1 MVGLQGG
8 TWAARRDASGLHI
21 RPGHSI
27 RPRGDRRFRLTR
39 TKHDPPG
46 RCRGGHAGRR
56 CCRPRRGRPDFS
68 RCGRG
73 RQRQITRLTYRRGG
87 IARDSVFGD
96 PYSRAFRLDRC
107 QARYFGGKAE
117 DAFRRAG
124 AGWLGGLS
132 WGRAGRRE
140 LRRQVG
146 RDPMPRGRGLGPRQG
161 ILTRRIAAVA
171 RRRCAFRVHRPSP
184 TLTSAIAGTTAPNS
198 AIDRRT
204 PENVGSRF
212 RPAIARPRRRTAPST
227 LKANMAKG
235 RNRESHVG
243 GTGGGFD
250 ATDDNRVNTFR
261 LALRKQIR
269 PRASAFLHPPRASSR
284 EPAEDQR
291 GIRSAEAERV
301 G

>member
-21 RPGHSI
+21 RLGHSI
-27 RPRGDRRFRLTR
+27 RPRGDRRFRFTR
-39 TKHDPPG
+39 AKHDPPG

-56 CCRPRRGRPDFS
+56 CCRARRGRRNFS

-73 RQRQITRLTYRRGG
+73 RQRQITRLAYWRGG
-87 IARDSVFGD
+87 IALDSVFGA
-96 PYSRAFRLDRC
+96 PCCRGIRLQRC

-117 DAFRRAG
+117 DAFRRPG
-124 AGWLGGLS
+124 ARGVGGLS
-132 WGRAGRRE
+132 WRGAGRRG
-140 LRRQVG
+140 LRRQAS
-146 RDPMPRGRGLGPRQG
+146 RDPMPRSRGLGVRRG

-171 RRRCAFRVHRPSP
+171 RRRCAPRVHRLSP
-184 TLTSAIAGTTAPNS
+184 TLTSAIAGTTTPNS

-235 RNRESHVG
+235 RNRESR
-243 GTGGGFD
+243 T
-250 ATDDNRVNTFR
+250 
-261 LALRKQIR
+261 L
-269 PRASAFLHPPRASSR
+269 
-284 EPAEDQR
+284 
-291 GIRSAEAERV
+291 AERAAV
-301 G
+301 LTRRQPR